1 MYNYESIYLI
11 YDEQMKKNEMYIKP
25 QVNREIKK
33 LFFEL

>member
-11 YDEQMKKNEMYIKP
+11 YDEQMKKNEMYIIP